1 MIYMGSTSIDPEKTV
16 GEIMSLLSR
25 HHISKIVSSYEE
37 GQIAGLMF
45 SISFQETEIPFKLP
59 VRWEPV
65 LTAMKKDKQTPNHLC
80 TEKQARRV
88 AWRLILRWIESQ
100 LAMAEIGMADIKE
113 VFMPYLY
120 DVKEQKT
127 WYEIAEASK
136 WPMLTKGGIKP

>member
-1 MIYMGSTSIDPEKTV
+1 MIYMGSTTIDPEKTI

-25 HHISKIVSSYEE
+25 HNISKIISSYED
-37 GQIAGLMF
+37 GQIVGLMF
-45 SISFQETEIPFKLP
+45 SISFQETEISFKLP

-65 LTAMKKDKQTPNHLC
+65 LIAMKKDKQTPNHLC

-88 AWRLILRWIESQ
+88 AWRLILRWIEAQ

-120 DVKEQKT
+120 DTKEQKT
-127 WYEIAEASK
+127 WYEIMEATK
-136 WPMLTKGGIKP
+136 WPMLTRGETNP

>member
-1 MIYMGSTSIDPEKTV
+1 MIYMGSTGIDPEKTI

-25 HHISKIVSSYEE
+25 HNISKIVSSYED
-37 GQIAGLMF
+37 GQIVGLMF
-45 SISFQETEIPFKLP
+45 SISFQGTEIPFKLP

-65 LTAMKKDKQTPNHLC
+65 FAAMAKDKQTPNHLC

-88 AWRLILRWIESQ
+88 AWRLILRWIEAQ

-127 WYEIAEASK
+127 WYQIMEASK
-136 WPMLTKGGIKP
+136 WPMLTT